1 MRRLKSGSTPH
12 DVVIADP
19 APLRSAPFPP
29 ALARQRTRLR
39 RSATPP
45 GDRTANPVE
54 QRAIRSF
61 APARAPKIQ
70 AKAIRSPASPQP
82 PKHSRRRQIPI
93 APAALSVPHTP
104 RFPALALFGRR
115 PPERVDDLCI
125 PASENLHTSRSR
137 SSTRRS
143 FGLFPKGVK
152 ANSPGGSGKDQPA
165 IYRRAASALP
175 TTTKYLAMGTADTS
189 RDLSNP
195 GQPMTATSDHTHA
208 ARQIDW
214 GDALPHRAFTED
226 DDTATRGNSP
236 SPFPKR
242 RLLDRARPPG
252 SYRAPFRLPVLQ
264 P

>member
-1 MRRLKSGSTPH
+1 MRRLRSGSTPH

-45 GDRTANPVE
+45 GHRTAHPVE

-115 PPERVDDLCI
+115 PPERVDHLCI
-125 PASENLHTSRSR
+125 PASENLHTSRHEVW
-137 SSTRRS
+137 TK
-143 FGLFPKGVK
+143 LFN
-152 ANSPGGSGKDQPA
+152 A
-165 IYRRAASALP
+165 
-175 TTTKYLAMGTADTS
+175 TS
-189 RDLSNP
+189 RD
-195 GQPMTATSDHTHA
+195 TAQHQNDYA
-208 ARQIDW
+208 NEQVC
-214 GDALPHRAFTED
+214 E
-226 DDTATRGNSP
+226 
-236 SPFPKR
+236 
-242 RLLDRARPPG
+242 
-252 SYRAPFRLPVLQ
+252 
-264 P
+264 

>member
-1 MRRLKSGSTPH
+1 MRRLRSGSTPH

-45 GDRTANPVE
+45 GHRTAHPVE

-125 PASENLHTSRSR
+125 PASENLHNGRHRRLALSGRGYQR
-137 SSTRRS
+137 RRS
-143 FGLFPKGVK
+143 TLGAF
-152 ANSPGGSGKDQPA
+152 AERC
-165 IYRRAASALP
+165 RR
-175 TTTKYLAMGTADTS
+175 
-189 RDLSNP
+189 
-195 GQPMTATSDHTHA
+195 
-208 ARQIDW
+208 
-214 GDALPHRAFTED
+214 
-226 DDTATRGNSP
+226 TR
-236 SPFPKR
+236 F
-242 RLLDRARPPG
+242 L
-252 SYRAPFRLPVLQ
+252 
-264 P
+264 

>member
-1 MRRLKSGSTPH
+1 MRRLRSGSTPH

-82 PKHSRRRQIPI
+82 PKHSPRRQIPI

-125 PASENLHTSRSR
+125 PASENLHMKRLMHRSKSQTSHLRMASSLWVVGQFDCGGIANWKTDSPKRILGACQNLVIEPVNAARSM
-137 SSTRRS
+137 T
-143 FGLFPKGVK
+143 
-152 ANSPGGSGKDQPA
+152 
-165 IYRRAASALP
+165 AASIL
-175 TTTKYLAMGTADTS
+175 
-189 RDLSNP
+189 
-195 GQPMTATSDHTHA
+195 
-208 ARQIDW
+208 
-214 GDALPHRAFTED
+214 
-226 DDTATRGNSP
+226 
-236 SPFPKR
+236 
-242 RLLDRARPPG
+242 
-252 SYRAPFRLPVLQ
+252 
-264 P
+264 

>member
-1 MRRLKSGSTPH
+1 MRRLRSGSTPH

-82 PKHSRRRQIPI
+82 PKHSPRRQIPI

-125 PASENLHTSRSR
+125 PASENLHNSGSKVAPHRFGECEV
-137 SSTRRS
+137 TRAMLR
-143 FGLFPKGVK
+143 GLPTRE
-152 ANSPGGSGKDQPA
+152 ASE
-165 IYRRAASALP
+165 RSALGCRA
-175 TTTKYLAMGTADTS
+175 LAGS
-189 RDLSNP
+189 VRP
-195 GQPMTATSDHTHA
+195 REGHPVEHPQ
-208 ARQIDW
+208 
-214 GDALPHRAFTED
+214 
-226 DDTATRGNSP
+226 TR
-236 SPFPKR
+236 KW
-242 RLLDRARPPG
+242 L
-252 SYRAPFRLPVLQ
+252 
-264 P
+264 